1 MRHSR
6 FLPFFL
12 SSLLALAVVIPA
24 WAQSDSDS
32 NLDSGDDTRVEQLE
46 NDLEVIRAE
55 MAKLRAELEAQ
66 KNAQADAA
74 DEPAAEPQPASLDQR
89 LGNIE
94 SQIEILAA
102 ELEREKLGES
112 LFLPATESEY
122 GLGVAASKVYQ
133 VESGISIGGYGE
145 ALFEARDSSLDDG
158 TRSGAKDEA
167 DFLRAILYFGYKFN
181 DRWVF
186 NSEIEFEHA
195 STSQTG
201 SASVE
206 FAYLDY
212 LWKPEANLRFGLVLV
227 PMGFVNELHEPPLFL
242 GARRPDIES
251 RIIPST
257 WRENGLGVFGEVG
270 GFEYRTYLVNGLKGE
285 KFSSSGLRGGRQ
297 KGSDALAESIAWVGR
312 LDYTARPGLLVG
324 ASAYVGDSGQGITD
338 PAGREIGL
346 GTTIV
351 EAHVDW
357 KHRGFQ
363 FRALGVQAELD
374 DVSRLNDTLGLSGSG
389 SVGETLEGYYV
400 EVGYDLF
407 ANRGGDSAL
416 IPYARWETYDT
427 QAEVPAGFSRN
438 PARDV
443 ESLTLGLAYQP
454 IDPLVFKIDYQ
465 DYDNG
470 AGTGLDQFNAA
481 IGYIF

>member
-1 MRHSR
+1 MC
-6 FLPFFL
+6 FLL
-12 SSLLALAVVIPA
+12 VGAGLPA
-24 WAQSDSDS
+24 WAQSDRAQSEPPPADP
-32 NLDSGDDTRVEQLE
+32 RVEQLE
-46 NDLEVIRAE
+46 NDLELIRAE

-66 KNAQADAA
+66 KAEAA
-74 DEPAAEPQPASLDQR
+74 AEPAEPAAAESQHSSLDLRLDER
-89 LGNIE
+89 LGSIE

-102 ELEREKLGES
+102 EIERQKLGEGVFRAAS
-112 LFLPATESEY
+112 ESEH

-133 VESGISIGGYGE
+133 VESGLSIGGYGE
-145 ALFEARDSSLDDG
+145 AIFEGRDSTLDDG
-158 TRSGAKDEA
+158 TPSGARDEA
-167 DFLRAILYFGYKFN
+167 DFLRAIVYFGYKFN
-181 DRWVF
+181 DQWVF

-195 STSQTG
+195 STSQSG

-242 GARRPDIES
+242 GARRPDIEG

-257 WRENGLGVFGEVG
+257 WRENGFGAFGEIG
-270 GFEYRTYLVNGLKGE
+270 GFEYRTYLVNGLKGDE
-285 KFSSSGLRGGRQ
+285 FSSSGLRGGRQ
-297 KGSDALAESIAWVGR
+297 KGSNALAESIAWVGR

-324 ASAYVGDSGQGITD
+324 ASAYVGDSGQGVTD

-351 EAHVDW
+351 EAHLDW

-374 DVSRLNDTLGLSGSG
+374 DVTRLNDTLGLSGSS
-389 SVGETLEGYYV
+389 SVGETLDGYYV

-407 ANRGGDSAL
+407 AHRGGDSAL
-416 IPYARWETYDT
+416 IPYARWEAYDT
-427 QAEVPAGFSRN
+427 QADVPAGFSRN
-438 PARDV
+438 PVRDV
-443 ESLTLGLAYQP
+443 ESLTFGLAYQP